1 MGKNNLEYCTIL
13 KTNINVT
20 DMDKT
25 VAYITENLEALKGNY
40 ICVSN
45 VHTTVMAFRD
55 KEYRKVQNSGA
66 MALPDGQPLSIVSRG
81 RGFVQARRV
90 PGPDLMPIILELSQE
105 KGYTHFFYGSTEG
118 TLAKLR
124 EVLLKRYPKLGIAGM
139 YAPPFRDLT
148 QEEDDEIVRRINASG
163 ADFVWV
169 ALGAPKQEKWMYE
182 HRNRVNGLMIGVGAA
197 FDFIAG
203 TVKRA
208 PMWMQKLCLE
218 WVFRIMQ
225 NPKRMIPRYL
235 NTNFAFLYH
244 VHKENGEL
252 RKSRDRKDSMGKHEA
267 VKRRASD
274 GRKLRI
280 AMIGHKR
287 IPSRE
292 GGIEIVVE
300 ELAVRMAARGHLV
313 DAYNRYGHHV
323 SGKKYDQEYGWKG
336 RKYYKGVRVY
346 IIPTFR
352 ASSLNAIV
360 YSFFATIR
368 ALFGRYDV
376 LHYHAE
382 GPCAMLWLPRLFHK
396 KIVVTVHGL
405 DWQRAKWGNFASY
418 VIKFGEKMAAK
429 YADEVIVL
437 SENVKQYFADTYH
450 REVTFIPNGISR
462 PVLRPAELITDKYG
476 LVKDGYL
483 LSLGR
488 IVPEKGLHY
497 LIQAFSGLDTDKKL
511 VIAGGSSQAVEYME
525 QIHRMAAQDERII
538 MTDFVQGQM
547 LEELYSNAYAFVLP
561 SDVEG
566 MALTL
571 LEAMSYGDCCLV
583 SDICENTEVVED
595 KALVFGK
602 GNVEDLRRQLE
613 YMLGHPEAV
622 RAYGAQSAD
631 YICRKYNWDEV
642 VDETVRLYRRCRGT
656 GADKTDR
663 TQPRGWKDNGQD
675 DKG

>member
-1 MGKNNLEYCTIL
+1 MGKEELRYCTIL

-20 DMDKT
+20 DMEHT
-25 VAYITENLEALKGNY
+25 ISYITRNLEELKGNY

-55 KEYRKVQNSGA
+55 AGYRRVQNSAA
-66 MALPDGQPLSIVSRG
+66 MALPDGQPLSIVSRR
-81 RGFVQARRV
+81 RGYPQAQRV
-90 PGPDLMPIILELSQE
+90 PGPDLMPAILALSQE
-105 KGYTHFFYGSTEG
+105 KGYTHYFYGSTEQ
-118 TLAKLR
+118 TLDRLKK
-124 EVLLKRYPKLGIAGM
+124 VLLSKYPKLKIAGM
-139 YAPPFRDLT
+139 YAPPFRKLT
-148 QEEDDEIVRRINASG
+148 QAEDEEDVRRINDSG

-203 TVKRA
+203 TTRRA
-208 PMWMQKLCLE
+208 PMWMQRFCME

-225 NPKRMIPRYL
+225 DPGRMLPRYL
-235 NTNFAFLYH
+235 NTNFSFLYH
-244 VHKENGEL
+244 VCKESRQL
-252 RKSRDRKDSMGKHEA
+252 RKTQSRD
-267 VKRRASD
+267 
-274 GRKLRI
+274 KLRI

-292 GGIEIVVE
+292 GGVEIVVE
-300 ELAVRMAARGHLV
+300 ELAVRLAALGHHV

-323 SGKKYDQEYGWKG
+323 SGKKYDEEYGWKG
-336 RKYYKGVRVY
+336 RKFYKGVRVY
-346 IIPTFR
+346 IVPTFQR
-352 ASSLNAIV
+352 SSLNAIV
-360 YSFFATIR
+360 YSFLASVR

-376 LHYHAE
+376 IHYHAE
-382 GPCAMLWLPRLFHK
+382 GPCATLWIPKLFHK

-437 SENVKQYFADTYH
+437 SRNVQQYFADAYGRQTRY
-450 REVTFIPNGISR
+450 IPNGISR
-462 PVLRPAELITDKYG
+462 PDFKEARLIREKYG
-476 LVKDGYL
+476 LEKNGYF

-488 IVPEKGLHY
+488 IVPEKGVHY
-497 LIQAFSGLDTDKKL
+497 LIEAFSKLDTDKKL
-511 VIAGGSSQAVEYME
+511 VIAGGNSQAVEYME

-538 MTDFVQGQM
+538 MTDFVQGQV

-566 MALTL
+566 MAITL

-595 KALVFGK
+595 KALVFHK
-602 GNVEDLRRQLE
+602 GDVKDLREKLE
-613 YMLGHPEAV
+613 YMLKHPEIV
-622 RAYGAQSAD
+622 QEYGEGSAD
-631 YICRKYNWDEV
+631 YICGEHNWDEV
-642 VDETVRLYRRCRGT
+642 VDETVDLYRTCCGRR
-656 GADKTDR
+656 
-663 TQPRGWKDNGQD
+663 
-675 DKG
+675 

>member
-1 MGKNNLEYCTIL
+1 MAFMTKSDLKYCTIL
-13 KTNINVT
+13 KTRINVT
-20 DMDKT
+20 NMDET
-25 VAYITENLEALKGNY
+25 IAYITENLDELKGDY

-55 KEYRKVQNSGA
+55 QDYRMIQNSAA
-66 MALPDGQPLSIVSRG
+66 MALPDGQPLSIVSRR
-81 RGFVQARRV
+81 RGYAEAKRV
-90 PGPDLMPIILELSQE
+90 PGPDLMPAILDLSQE
-105 KGYTHFFYGSTEG
+105 KGYSHFFYGSTEN
-118 TLAKLR
+118 TLTHLKSQ
-124 EVLLKRYPKLGIAGM
+124 VLSRYPKLNIAGM

-148 QEEDDEIVRRINASG
+148 REEDEEIVRKINESG

-169 ALGAPKQEKWMYE
+169 ALGAPKQEKWMYD
-182 HRNRVNGLMIGVGAA
+182 HRNIIGGLMIGVGAA

-225 NPKRMIPRYL
+225 NPRRLIPRYL
-235 NTNFAFLYH
+235 NTNFSFLYY
-244 VHKENGEL
+244 VYKEN
-252 RKSRDRKDSMGKHEA
+252 RSIKDR
-267 VKRRASD
+267 
-274 GRKLRI
+274 LRI

-300 ELAVRMAARGHLV
+300 ELAVRMAALGHRV
-313 DAYNRYGHHV
+313 DVYNRYGHHV
-323 SGKKYDQEYGWKG
+323 SGKKYEQEYGWKG
-336 RKYYKGVRVY
+336 RKFYKGVRVY
-346 IIPTFR
+346 IVPTFK

-360 YSFFATIR
+360 YSFFATVR

-382 GPCAMLWLPRLFHK
+382 GPCAMLWLPKLFHK

-437 SENVKQYFADTYH
+437 SDNMQKYFADTYN
-450 REVTFIPNGISR
+450 RQVTYIPNGINR
-462 PVLRPAELITDKYG
+462 PTLRDAQLITEKYG
-476 LVKDGYL
+476 LVKDSYIL
-483 LSLGR
+483 FLGR

-497 LIQAFSGLDTDKKL
+497 LIEAFLKLDTDKKL
-511 VIAGGSSQAVEYME
+511 VITGGNSQAVEYMSR
-525 QIHRMAAQDERII
+525 IHRMAAQDDRII

-547 LEELYSNAYAFVLP
+547 LEELYTNAYAYILP

-566 MALTL
+566 MALSL
-571 LEAMSYGDCCLV
+571 LEAMSYGNCCLV

-595 KALVFGK
+595 KALVFRK
-602 GNVEDLRRQLE
+602 SDVKDLRKKLK
-613 YMLGHPEAV
+613 YMLAHPETVQSYAE
-622 RAYGAQSAD
+622 QSAD
-631 YICRKYNWDEV
+631 FICGKYNWDEI
-642 VDETVRLYRRCRGT
+642 VDETVRLYRKCCAR
-656 GADKTDR
+656 K
-663 TQPRGWKDNGQD
+663 N
-675 DKG
+675 